1 MGGIR
6 ARSCCLSSVVDL
18 KPFPVCCV
26 TNRTPDVDSGEIF
39 GFGIHIDLHTKKK
52 DPKTPAEIICVGAF
66 DGGRQVKS
74 TQNLDISHILPLWIN
89 ERHWTAAKPK
99 LFEECR
105 KIWELNADSQTL
117 EEPRAEIV
125 VLRVLCRVL
134 TCMVADEKCA
144 GVLTGC
150 GVETSECF
158 VSGVFSVMR
167 LLKQLAVE
175 HPAMVEYA
183 DATLRDFVTMV
194 ENAGATPHEDV
205 KKLGSRS
212 KTMCP
217 NIGDLLPLL
226 VISSHAYDW
235 NFVKNAYVEESNL
248 RSVMWCAAAA
258 PVLCRFL
265 TMSKVS

>member
-1 MGGIR
+1 M
-6 ARSCCLSSVVDL
+6 D
-18 KPFPVCCV
+18 
-26 TNRTPDVDSGEIF
+26 NGEIF
-39 GFGIHIDLHTKKK
+39 GFGIHIDLHKSKK

-66 DGGRQVKS
+66 DGGRRRVKS
-74 TQNLDISHILPLWIN
+74 TQNLDISYILPLWIN
-89 ERHWTAAKPK
+89 ERHWAAAKPK
-99 LFEECR
+99 LFEQCR
-105 KIWELNADSQTL
+105 EMWMLNADFQRECREMWKL
-117 EEPRAEIV
+117 NADFLREPSAEIV
-125 VLRVLCRVL
+125 VLRVICRVL

-150 GVETSECF
+150 GGETSECF
-158 VSGVFSVMR
+158 VSGVFSVLR

-183 DATLRDFVTMV
+183 DATLRRFVN
-194 ENAGATPHEDV
+194 ELD
-205 KKLGSRS
+205 SRS
-212 KTMCP
+212 KTICP

-226 VISSHAYDW
+226 CISSQGYDW

-265 TMSKVS
+265 TIFKVSAITPEAEDAKAERLQRLSSHSS

>member
-1 MGGIR
+1 VRVLLVITR
-6 ARSCCLSSVVDL
+6 VVDL
-18 KPFPVCCV
+18 KLFPVCCV
-26 TNRTPDVDSGEIF
+26 TNRTPDVDNSEIF

-66 DGGRQVKS
+66 DGGRRVKS
-74 TQNLDISHILPLWIN
+74 TQNLDISFILPLWIN

-99 LFEECR
+99 LFEQCR
-105 KIWELNADSQTL
+105 AMWKLNADFQQL
-117 EEPRAEIV
+117 REPSAEIV

-150 GVETSECF
+150 GGETSECF
-158 VSGVFSVMR
+158 VSGVFSVLR

-183 DATLRDFVTMV
+183 DATLHRFVN
-194 ENAGATPHEDV
+194 ELD
-205 KKLGSRS
+205 SRS
-212 KTMCP
+212 KTICP

-226 VISSHAYDW
+226 CVSSQGYDW
-235 NFVKNAYVEESNL
+235 NFVKNAYVEESNI

-258 PVLCRFL
+258 PVLCSFL
-265 TMSKVS
+265 TIFKVSAITPEAEVAEAER